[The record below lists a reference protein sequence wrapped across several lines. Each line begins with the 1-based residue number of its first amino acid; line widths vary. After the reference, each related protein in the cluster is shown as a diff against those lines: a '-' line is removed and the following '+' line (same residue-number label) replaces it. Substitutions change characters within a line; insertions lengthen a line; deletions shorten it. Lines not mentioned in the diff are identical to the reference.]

1 MQGIESSVGA
11 TESESGV
18 SAAPGAANPVE
29 RRQQKFREVGV
40 VVLLSLLASAILVA
54 ITYSLYE
61 LGHGFAASIV
71 SGAIL
76 FVATLLILGLNAML
90 TRSRAQT
97 QSAMELFKMLRRNLP
112 RATFFARTGAGRYLW
127 FIGRSGQEAARVQEQ
142 LEKVRSTPEAWT
154 EAPPSIVVDEE
165 GNAVE
170 EDSLR
175 IASAHIRDGVR
186 PHKVDI
192 ASVDF
197 GLGDT
202 VEIGVHE
209 DEGSTLENNPVI
221 RGLLPMVSNRFR
233 IIIYSADLQ
242 SATVYWT
249 QERWKLGLG
258 VSIESSAIYGCVH
271 PDDAEM
277 VRSVIEDCVEFRK
290 NGSCVYRWTGPDA
303 KELMQLATSYAPIFD
318 EQGSFEGLLSIS
330 LDVGEEVQ
338 SSVADVNSFV
348 VLEQLR
354 RWFEHVPSYFFPV
367 TSRLDTLA
375 KRMDG
380 LAQLSDTWHQRPA
393 AMRENGAADTLRR
406 VLETCRSLSGAA
418 EAMRAELHN
427 LSGSIQYM
435 SNFLQDL
442 ETTYDLTSTPLA
454 EPINNVVSALRG
466 QLEDRGVTVQVAIE
480 AERTSHSM
488 GLIQPDSFQQA
499 LGSMLQNAIKFSPRG
514 GVIDLVLRDDEREPK
529 NFLVLEIAD
538 EGPAPDGGN
547 YADLGRSHL
556 IGSPIRS
563 SKRDSSGMV
572 VAAMSLSLQGISV
585 QYEARP
591 GGTVDENGHPV
602 GLIGRLRVPRGG

>member
-1 MQGIESSVGA
+1 MQGYQDSVDFA
-11 TESESGV
+11 TTAHGV
-18 SAAPGAANPVE
+18 PSTSDAVGPTD
-29 RRQQKFREVGV
+29 RRQHKLREAAIV
-40 VVLLSLLASAILVA
+40 VMLSLLASAVLVA
-54 ITYSLYE
+54 ITYSLTQ
-61 LGHGFAASIV
+61 LGHGWAAALL

-76 FVATLLILGLNAML
+76 FVAVLLILGLNAML

-97 QSAMELFKMLRRNLP
+97 QSALELLKMLRRNLP
-112 RATFFARTGAGRYLW
+112 RATFFARTGSGRYLW
-127 FIGRSGQEAARVQEQ
+127 FIGRAGQDGVRVQAQIEAI
-142 LEKVRSTPEAWT
+142 RGDAGAWT
-154 EAPPSIVVDEE
+154 DTPPSITIDAD
-165 GNAVE
+165 GNPVE
-170 EDSLR
+170 EDPLR
-175 IASAHIRDGVR
+175 IITAHVRDGVH
-186 PHKVDI
+186 PHKVDL

-209 DEGSTLENNPVI
+209 AEGSNLENNPVI

-233 IIIYSADLQ
+233 IIIYSADLK

-258 VSIESSAIYGCVH
+258 VAIDSSVIYGCVH
-271 PDDAEM
+271 PDDAET
-277 VRSVIEDCVEFRK
+277 VRAVIEDCVEFGK

-303 KELMQLATSYAPIFD
+303 KESLQLATSFAPIFD

-330 LDVGEEVQ
+330 LDVGADVQ

-354 RWFEHVPSYFFPV
+354 RWFEHVPSYFYPV

-375 KRMDG
+375 KRMEG
-380 LAQLSDTWHQRPA
+380 LSDLSDSWYKRPA
-393 AMRENGAADTLRR
+393 AQRDAGAGDTLRR

-418 EAMRAELHN
+418 QALRAELHN

-435 SNFLQDL
+435 ANFLQDL

-454 EPINNVVSALRG
+454 EPIHNVVAVLRG
-466 QLEDRGVTVQVAIE
+466 NLEDRGVTVQVAIE
-480 AERTSHSM
+480 AERTPHSM
-488 GLIQPDSFQQA
+488 GLIQPESFQQA
-499 LGSMLQNAIKFSPRG
+499 LGSMLQNSIKFSPRG
-514 GVIDLVLRDDEREPK
+514 GVIDVTLRDDEREPQ